1 MSLEQTGIP
10 SPEQIK
16 SKFPSE
22 ERMRKGR
29 VAVTECYQRIPCNPC
44 EASCAS
50 KAITVGEDIN
60 NCPAVDSGLCIGCG
74 ICLSRCPGLA
84 IFLVKIDGD
93 TVEFSIPYEF
103 RPLPVK
109 GQTVKAVNRAGEIVC
124 DAVVTEVLNPKS
136 FDRTPVV
143 RFTFPVAYLYEVRN
157 FTMEA

>member
-10 SPEQIK
+10 SAEQIR

-22 ERMRKGR
+22 ERMRQGR

-44 EASCAS
+44 EASCPH

-60 NCPAVDSGLCIGCG
+60 NCPVCDENKCIGCG

-84 IFLVKIDGD
+84 ILLVKIEGE
-93 TVEFSIPYEF
+93 TAEFSVPYEF
-103 RPLPVK
+103 CPLPVK
-109 GQTVKAVNRAGEIVC
+109 GQQVKAVDRAGAVVC
-124 DAVVTEVLNPKS
+124 DATVTEVLNPKS

-143 RFTFPVAYLYEVRN
+143 RFTFPAKYLYEVRN
-157 FTMEA
+157 FKLEA